1 MIYLWQTSLHNWT
14 QQWYQYKHWYWH
26 NIFMASFV
34 LITKHYT
41 GTSMAPLI
49 APILVQH
56 FMAEIKCINIAQHF
70 RGQHCFH
77 NQTQQ
82 RSIFNPTQN

>member
-1 MIYLWQTSLHNWT
+1 
-14 QQWYQYKHWYWH
+14 
-26 NIFMASFV
+26 MASFV

-49 APILVQH
+49 APILAQH
-56 FMAEIKCINIAQHF
+56 FMASSVSIAEHNTGTVMSEIKCITIAQHF
-70 RGQHCFH
+70 RGQHCLH